1 MEELMR
7 LPVIVGWA
15 IELIGT
21 ALWIYGYFV
30 TGHPSL
36 INWHDIT
43 PRWFAEWLPNIEAEI
58 GLALVLVGMVPIY
71 WPSRQPVSRLPSPAS
86 PQDGQ

>member
-1 MEELMR
+1 MCVTVKAANARNAREEIMR

-15 IELIGT
+15 TQLIGT

-43 PRWFAEWLPNIEAEI
+43 PRWFAEWLTNIESEI
-58 GLALVLVGMVPIY
+58 GLALVLIGMVPIY
-71 WPSRQPVSRLPSPAS
+71 
-86 PQDGQ
+86 

>member
-1 MEELMR
+1 MR

-15 IELIGT
+15 IQLIGT

-36 INWHDIT
+36 INWQEIT
-43 PRWFAEWLPNIEAEI
+43 PRWFAEWLPNIESEI
-58 GLALVLVGMVPIY
+58 GLALVLVGMIPMY
-71 WPSRQPVSRLPSPAS
+71 WPSRQQRESRLPNPVSR
-86 PQDGQ
+86 QDRQ